1 MMKKWIPILSGL
13 LLAQLVLAV
22 VVNLE
27 RDDYGAFQPQE
38 KLIVFDAQAVD
49 GLRIEDDENN
59 LVLKKQEGQWLL
71 PENGN
76 FPASLGNV
84 DSLLEKFS
92 AMEKGWPV
100 ATTSGAIQRFK
111 VADEAFERK
120 LTLLS
125 GEETLAQI
133 YVGTSPGFRKVH
145 VRPEGEEAVFAVV
158 FNSWE
163 ANAKADDWIDKAI
176 LKLDEAEVERVE
188 MPGFVLQRE
197 EEKIKIADLAAE
209 EQINAEES
217 RSLLG
222 KLAGLRIESLL
233 GTEAKTEYLQD
244 KPELEINVTRKG
256 GEVLRYLF
264 SKPEDASHYV
274 LKRSDLDY
282 YVKVAEYTVNPIKE
296 TSREKLV
303 QTVAKETETSDESNG
318 EKPVVAETMEATE

>member
-1 MMKKWIPILSGL
+1 MKKWIPILSGL

-27 RDDYGAFQPQE
+27 RDDYGAFQAQE

-49 GLRIEDDENN
+49 GLRIEGDENN
-59 LVLKKQEGQWLL
+59 LVLKKQEGKWLL

-76 FPASLGNV
+76 FPASPGNV
-84 DSLLEKFS
+84 ESLLEKLS
-92 AMEKGWPV
+92 ALEKGWPV
-100 ATTSGAIQRFK
+100 ATTGGATQRFK
-111 VADEAFERK
+111 VADDAFERK

-125 GEETLAQI
+125 GEEALTRI

-145 VRPEGEEAVFAVV
+145 VRPQGEEAVFAVA

-188 MPGFVLQRE
+188 MPGFVLQQE
-197 EEKIKIADLAAE
+197 EESLKIADLAAE

-233 GTEAKTEYLQD
+233 GTEAKPEYLQD
-244 KPELEINVTRKG
+244 KPALEINVTRKG

-264 SKPEDASHYV
+264 SKPEEASHYV

-296 TSREKLV
+296 TTREKLV
-303 QTVAKETETSDESNG
+303 QATVKETADESNG
-318 EKPVVAETMEATE
+318 EKPVVADTKEATE